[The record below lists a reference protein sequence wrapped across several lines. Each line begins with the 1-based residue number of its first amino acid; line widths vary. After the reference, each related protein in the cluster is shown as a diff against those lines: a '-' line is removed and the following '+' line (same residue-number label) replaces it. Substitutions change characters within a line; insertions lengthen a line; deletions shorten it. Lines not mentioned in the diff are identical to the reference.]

1 MTLSLITDCYE
12 ALTLNR
18 LIELVTAYMPY
29 SLIMCENRD
38 EVL

>member
-18 LIELVTAYMPY
+18 LIELVTAYA
-29 SLIMCENRD
+29 LFTNH
-38 EVL
+38 V